1 MPAFVYKKI
10 GETPKELIDKYK
22 KDNKDVVKA
31 SYAGRLDPMA
41 NGLMIL
47 LINNECKQQD
57 KYLKLN
63 KTYEFDILFG
73 FKTDTYDVLGKLLS
87 YNLVDKE
94 LVENLNIEYYAKR
107 FVQKYPP
114 YSSIVVDK
122 HPLWWW
128 SKQDRLHEITIPS
141 KEVEIFSIEEI
152 DSCDI
157 KTQEKLE
164 TTIKNMINSLSPDN
178 HSKFRVAEIL
188 DIWKDHFKSKRKSI
202 TPIVKS
208 YKANVSSGTYIR
220 GLANQIGQDLGCG
233 AIALNIKRT
242 DIEIL

>member
-152 DSCDI
+152 DSCD
-157 KTQEKLE
+157 
-164 TTIKNMINSLSPDN
+164 
-178 HSKFRVAEIL
+178 
-188 DIWKDHFKSKRKSI
+188 
-202 TPIVKS
+202 
-208 YKANVSSGTYIR
+208 
-220 GLANQIGQDLGCG
+220 
-233 AIALNIKRT
+233 
-242 DIEIL
+242 

>member
-1 MPAFVYKKI
+1 MPIFVNKKI
-10 GETPKELIDKYK
+10 GETPKDLIDRYK

-73 FKTDTYDVLGKLLS
+73 FTTDTYDVLGKLIS
-87 YNLVDKE
+87 YNNVKPGLLD
-94 LVENLNIEYYAKR
+94 NLDIKTYVKR
-107 FVQKYPP
+107 FIQKYPP
-114 YSSIVVDK
+114 YSSIVVNK

-128 SKQDRLHEITIPS
+128 SKNNKLDEIKIPE
-141 KEVEIFSIEEI
+141 KEVEIFSIKEI
-152 DSCDI
+152 VGPNIKSQDS
-157 KTQEKLE
+157 LE
-164 TTIKNMINSLSPDN
+164 TIIKKMITSLSSEN
-178 HSKFRVAEIL
+178 FEKFRGPEIL
-188 DIWKDHFKSKRKSI
+188 AIWTKFFKEHQVI
-202 TPIVKS
+202 PIMKS
-208 YKANVSSGTYIR
+208 YRANVSSGTYIR
-220 GLANQIGQDLGCG
+220 GLSNKIGEDLGCG

-242 DIEIL
+242 EINT